1 MSAANPSGSG
11 TALENYS
18 PELAEY
24 DAILKDWYSEDQVK
38 FVVYKNNPFL
48 AMLPKEE
55 NITGKRFIL
64 PVVYGD
70 PQGVGSSIAAAQ
82 DSASESEQID
92 FNLLRD
98 RKYGIVNIDTE
109 TLEASKDMKGG
120 FLDVGKLK
128 TDGVLR
134 QVTNDIATELFGNG
148 TGELSAVL
156 ASPAPTTTSFSI
168 NAADAA
174 KFEVGMS
181 LDIRDLIGTAQPTK
195 GGVITA
201 INRSSGLI
209 TKTEGAATAVAA
221 ATGDLVFRA
230 GVIDKGIVGLSGWLP
245 TAVASDD
252 SFFGVNRSA
261 DPVRLAGVYLDR
273 SAATGAGIDVIIQAL
288 ETIITRVVMEGGSPD
303 VLFVH
308 PIVYN
313 SIKIYLQ
320 DKGTYRMT
328 EVKIGE
334 KAQIDFAGIIFDSS
348 EGPVKLFSDR
358 RCPFE
363 YGFCLQMDT
372 WKLYSLMPVPHI
384 QKPDGLMALR
394 RANADGI
401 EVRVASYAQL
411 GCKAPGW
418 NGRVKF
424 KTDNLAGF
432 FS

>member
-1 MSAANPSGSG
+1 MSASNE
-11 TALENYS
+11 ALAAYS
-18 PELAEY
+18 PELEKY

-38 FVVYKNNPFL
+38 FVVYKNNPLF

-55 NITGKRFIL
+55 NITGKRFVL

-70 PQGVGSSIAAAQ
+70 PQGVGSSIALAQ
-82 DSASESEQID
+82 SSASESEQID

-128 TDGVLR
+128 IDGMLR
-134 QVTNDIATELFGNG
+134 QLTNDIATELFADG
-148 TGELSAVL
+148 TGELSKVL
-156 ASPAPTTTSFSI
+156 ASPTPTTTTFSVTPS
-168 NAADAA
+168 DAA

-181 LDIRDLIGTAQPTK
+181 LDIRAAIGTDQTK
-195 GGVITA
+195 DGVIKS
-201 INRSSGLI
+201 INRS
-209 TKTEGAATAVAA
+209 TGAIVYVAA
-221 ATGDLVFRA
+221 ATTAPASGNLIFRA
-230 GVIDKGIVGLSGWLP
+230 GVINKGIVGLSGWLP
-245 TAVASDD
+245 TTVGGSD

-261 DPVRLAGVYLDR
+261 DRVRLAGVYLDR
-273 SAATGAGIDVIIQAL
+273 SGASGSGIDVIIQAL

-320 DKGTYRMT
+320 EKGTYRMT

-334 KAQIDFAGIIFDSS
+334 KAQIDFAGIVFDSS

-358 RCPFE
+358 RCPYE

-372 WKLYSLMPVPHI
+372 WKLYSMKAVPHI

-394 RANADGI
+394 QATADGI
-401 EVRVASYAQL
+401 EVRLASYAQL

-418 NGRVKF
+418 NGKVKF
-424 KTDNLAGF
+424 KTANLAGF

>member
-1 MSAANPSGSG
+1 MSASNETLA
-11 TALENYS
+11 NYS
-18 PELAEY
+18 PEIAEY

-70 PQGVGSSIAAAQ
+70 PQGVGSSIADAQ
-82 DSASESEQID
+82 NSASESEQID

-134 QVTNDIATELFGNG
+134 QVTNDIATELFGDG

-156 ASPAPTTTSFSI
+156 ASPAPTTSSFSVSPS
-168 NAADAA
+168 DTP

-181 LDIRDLIGTAQPTK
+181 LDIRAAIETDDSK
-195 GGVITA
+195 SGVVA
-201 INRSSGLI
+201 SVNRSTGAI
-209 TKTEGAATAVAA
+209 TLAATTTLPVAA
-221 ATGDLVFRA
+221 DLVFRA
-230 GVIDKGIVGLSGWLP
+230 GVINKGIVGLSGWLP
-245 TAVASDD
+245 TAVASND

-261 DPVRLAGVYLDR
+261 DPIRLAGVYLDR
-273 SAATGAGIDVIIQAL
+273 SAATGNGIDIIIQAL

-418 NGRVKF
+418 NGRVRF
-424 KTDNLAGF
+424 KVANLAGF

>member
-1 MSAANPSGSG
+1 MSASNE
-11 TALENYS
+11 ALSAYS
-18 PELAEY
+18 PELEKY

-38 FVVYKNNPFL
+38 FVVYKNNPLF

-55 NITGKRFIL
+55 NITGKRFVL

-70 PQGVGSSIAAAQ
+70 PQGVGSSIALAQ
-82 DSASESEQID
+82 SSASESEQID

-128 TDGVLR
+128 IDGMLR
-134 QVTNDIATELFGNG
+134 QLTNDIATELFADG
-148 TGELSAVL
+148 TGELSKVL
-156 ASPAPTTTSFSI
+156 ASPTPSTTTFSVTPS
-168 NAADAA
+168 DAA

-181 LDIRDLIGTAQPTK
+181 LDIRAAIGTDQTK
-195 GGVITA
+195 DGVIKS
-201 INRSSGLI
+201 INRS
-209 TKTEGAATAVAA
+209 TGAIVYVAA
-221 ATGDLVFRA
+221 ATSAPASGDLIFRA
-230 GVIDKGIVGLSGWLP
+230 GVINKGIVGLSGWLP
-245 TAVASDD
+245 TTVGGSD

-261 DPVRLAGVYLDR
+261 DRVRLAGVYLDR
-273 SAATGAGIDVIIQAL
+273 SGASGSGIDVIIQAL

-320 DKGTYRMT
+320 EKGTYRMT

-334 KAQIDFAGIIFDSS
+334 KAQIDFAGIVFDSS

-358 RCPFE
+358 RCPYE

-372 WKLYSLMPVPHI
+372 WKLYSMKAVPHI

-394 RANADGI
+394 QATADGI
-401 EVRVASYAQL
+401 EVRLASYAQL

-418 NGRVKF
+418 NGKVKF
-424 KTDNLAGF
+424 KTANLAGF